1 MFSSLAPGLVGVGV
15 GLTLLSSLAP
25 GLVGV
30 GVGLGPDWTFLSC
43 DLSFSISE
51 SLVVSYP
58 SFSASTEVYSSIS
71 VSNYAFSSVRVYVL
85 FSRSLILMFCVV

>member
-1 MFSSLAPGLVGVGV
+1 M
-15 GLTLLSSLAP
+15 LSSLAP

-30 GVGLGPDWTFLSC
+30 GVGLGSYWTSLSC
-43 DLSFSISE
+43 DLSFEISE

-58 SFSASTEVYSSIS
+58 SFSASTEVFSIRS
-71 VSNYAFSSVRVYVL
+71 VSNFAFSSVRVYVL